1 MRAFSALR
9 WAAHRSSSM
18 GPAMGEARA
27 VSTLLLDRQAGLGGS
42 LHQPGMR
49 HARGEDVV
57 VVIPTLNEEDDIEAC
72 LRSLMTG
79 DIRLRQLT
87 ETSGVSSE
95 SGLLEYLFGEAS
107 LADVI
112 KTDEKTG
119 LHILPL
125 SDRKHTPRDVFGS
138 RAFDALLL
146 QLQQTY
152 DLIVIDTGPLL
163 LMAEAR
169 VVVSKVDQ
177 VVVATRWR
185 KTQRNTLRDTMKI
198 LRYFHANVAG
208 VVLTFVDLRKKGHH
222 AYTSASHSA
231 YAKYYQ
237 DA

>member
-1 MRAFSALR
+1 
-9 WAAHRSSSM
+9 M

-119 LHILPL
+119 LHIMPL

>member
-1 MRAFSALR
+1 
-9 WAAHRSSSM
+9 M